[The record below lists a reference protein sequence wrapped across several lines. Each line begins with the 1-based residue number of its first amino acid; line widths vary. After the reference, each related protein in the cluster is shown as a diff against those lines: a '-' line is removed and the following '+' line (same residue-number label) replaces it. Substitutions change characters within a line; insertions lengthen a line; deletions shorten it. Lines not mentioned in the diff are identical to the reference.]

1 MAQIM
6 DEFRALIR
14 ELDGQLAA
22 QQDGFVC
29 GPHFTLA
36 DAMWAISLYRI
47 QWLGHGHLWADYPR
61 VGDYAHRMYQ
71 RPAFRKTV
79 IEWPYPMPGS
89 PHTADVDRAA

>member
-14 ELDGQLAA
+14 ELDNQLAA